1 MVKKGHSLS
10 LRQAADLF
18 GLLADETRLRL
29 ALALASRGEA
39 HVEDLGEGVGMSHQA
54 VSYHLGL
61 FRRGGLASA
70 RRDGQHVYY
79 RLANTLVADLLRLVC
94 DQGLLECPD

>member
-1 MVKKGHSLS
+1 MAKKGHGLS

-18 GLLADETRLRL
+18 ELLADETLLRL
-29 ALALASRGEA
+29 ALAGRGEA
-39 HVEDLGEGVGMSHQA
+39 HVEHLGDGVGMSRQA
-54 VSYHLGL
+54 VSYHLRL

-94 DQGLLECPD
+94 DPDLLETPK

>member
-1 MVKKGHSLS
+1 MAKKGHGLS

-18 GLLADETRLRL
+18 ALLADETRLRL

-39 HVEDLGEGVGMSHQA
+39 HVEDLGEGVGMSQSA

-61 FRRGGLASA
+61 FRRGGLASV
-70 RRDGQHVYY
+70 RRDGQYHYY
-79 RLANTLVADLLRLVC
+79 RLTAPVVADLLRLVC
-94 DQGLLECPD
+94 GPGLLENLK

>member
-1 MVKKGHSLS
+1 MGKKGHGLS

-18 GLLADETRLRL
+18 ALLADEARFRL

-39 HVEDLGEGVGMSHQA
+39 HVEDLGEGKGISRPG

-61 FRRGGLASA
+61 FRRGGLASV
-70 RRDGQHVYY
+70 RRDGQHHYY
-79 RLANTLVADLLRLVC
+79 RLTAPVVTDLLRLVC
-94 DQGLLECPD
+94 GPGLLENPK

>member
-1 MVKKGHSLS
+1 MGKKGHGLS

-18 GLLADETRLRL
+18 ALLADETRLRL

-39 HVEDLGEGVGMSHQA
+39 HVEDLGEGVGMSQSA

-61 FRRGGLASA
+61 FRRGGLASV
-70 RRDGQHVYY
+70 RRDGRHVYY
-79 RLANTLVADLLRLVC
+79 ILANTLVADLLRLVC
-94 DQGLLECPD
+94 DSDLLETPK